1 MGTWW
6 SSSGE
11 GANHSAPIS
20 DRTEDSYVMRM
31 LTSPPVVFSHR
42 GRRIVAI
49 SPEEIATRMLD
60 WTVPSSPLMKNLNV
74 KWPVGADGC
83 GDCGAG

>member
-1 MGTWW
+1 M
-6 SSSGE
+6 SE
-11 GANHSAPIS
+11 AHSAPIS

-31 LTSPPVVFSHR
+31 LTSPPVVSSQR

-60 WTVPSSPLMKNLNV
+60 WTVGPSRLHL
-74 KWPVGADGC
+74 KWSDG
-83 GDCGAG
+83 GSEETHGGSSGFFM